1 MKDFP
6 HSSAVESILRER
18 IGFGAYPGG
27 TVDRCVNRRMQ
38 ACGIED
44 GDAYLSFLCASRAEQ
59 DELIEEIVVPETWFF
74 RDCEPFVYLRKYAAE
89 KILSCG
95 PQTPLRALSVPASTG
110 EEAYSIAITLLEA
123 GLTPDRFC
131 VHAVDISRRAL
142 QKAGEALYGSS
153 SFREKD
159 SDLLRKYFDEAGSMF
174 LVRPEIREAVRFTQG
189 NVLQE
194 TDLGSE
200 ESCDIVFFRNLL
212 IYLDEASRKTAIRN
226 VERVLKKG
234 GLLVLGYAEPQ
245 HLFFPDYIP
254 ADHPRAHASR
264 KPPEKEPDRRE
275 SLRPVR
281 MMPPR
286 GSAHV
291 SKKPSG
297 SLPVDW
303 RRAGILHPEPQQ
315 HEKLGPAPPEE
326 IFGIL
331 SRAHELADSGMYMEA
346 EKLVGECLKSDM
358 TCTEAHYLLGI
369 TALARG
375 DEETAATHLNRVIY
389 LDPNHNDALLHL
401 SLLMERFGLR
411 EQAARYRKRIDRTGK
426 DALPEIDG

>member
-38 ACGIED
+38 VCGIED
-44 GDAYLSFLCASRAEQ
+44 GDAYLSFLSASRAEQ

-89 KILSCG
+89 KIFSCS

-123 GLTPDRFC
+123 GLSPDRFC

-142 QKAGEALYGSS
+142 QKAGEALYGGS

-159 SDLLRKYFDEAGSMF
+159 NDLRRKYFDEAGSMF
-174 LVRPEIREAVRFTQG
+174 LVRPEVHEAVRFTQG

-194 TDLGSE
+194 ADLGPE

-226 VERVLKKG
+226 VGRVLRKG

-245 HLFFPDYIP
+245 HIFFPDYIP

-264 KPPEKEPDRRE
+264 KPSEKEPDRPE
-275 SLRPVR
+275 SILPLR
-281 MMPPR
+281 
-286 GSAHV
+286 GHAHV
-291 SKKPSG
+291 RKKTSKGVAHLPMNGRRPEILCRDPQPNEQCGPALPEDISG
-297 SLPVDW
+297 IL
-303 RRAGILHPEPQQ
+303 RRA
-315 HEKLGPAPPEE
+315 
-326 IFGIL
+326 
-331 SRAHELADSGMYMEA
+331 RELADSGMYTEA
-346 EKLVGECLKSDM
+346 EKLVGECLKSDL

-375 DEETAATHLNRVIY
+375 DDDKAATHLNRVIY

-411 EQAARYRKRIDRTGK
+411 EQATRYRKRIERIGK
-426 DALPEIDG
+426 DV